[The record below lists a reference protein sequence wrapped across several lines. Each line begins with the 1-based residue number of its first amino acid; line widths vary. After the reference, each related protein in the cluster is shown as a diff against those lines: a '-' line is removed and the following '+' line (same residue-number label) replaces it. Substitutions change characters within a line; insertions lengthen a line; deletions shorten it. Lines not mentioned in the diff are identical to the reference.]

1 MLTCVNQWFLIF
13 QRPYFYFV
21 KKSQFKR
28 IGFLIGFTLL
38 FSIGLQAWRMV
49 SQFEILQNQLIDD
62 IQKSLDNAVE
72 SYFAEIATT
81 DIITVTDQQG
91 TNLYSR
97 DTLRLSKSKNITQIR
112 IQAAAFEDDSTL
124 QSIGKI
130 EQIEQIE
137 PSKIS
142 GDFFGRVGNSKILF
156 ESIELSSNKSQ
167 RFDSIFNQQI
177 NQNIPENKWTKDS
190 SSSFWSDNQNQL
202 GVFLG
207 KNAADS
213 LENVKILTNKI
224 IISITRDS
232 LDLDLIKG
240 FLGEELARKAISIQF
255 QLTQLDQDDNIQ
267 NRGLNPGRTNSKV
280 ISRSTFLPRNQ
291 SLQLDFENTTGTI
304 LRRGIFEILM
314 SLGFLGIM
322 GYAFGYL
329 YRTIQN
335 QKEIAKIK
343 QDLISNITH
352 EFKTPIATTF
362 AAIEGIEKF
371 NPENDLEKTSKYL
384 QISQHQLLKLNQMV
398 EKLLETAI
406 LDSGQLVLQKEAIE
420 VAPILRQLIQK
431 FQILAPQKS
440 LDLILPAEPKTIF
453 ADLFHFENAI
463 SNLLDNAIKY
473 GGNQIQLSLEH
484 TNKNVI
490 TVQDNGGLIPAAQ
503 KDSLFEQFYRIPKG
517 DIHDVKGFGI
527 GLYYVQQILEKHG
540 GKIELETALGSTS
553 FITYWP

>member
-1 MLTCVNQWFLIF
+1 MLTCVNRWFLIF
-13 QRPYFYFV
+13 QRPYFYPV
-21 KKSQFKR
+21 KKLQFKR

-49 SQFEILQNQLIDD
+49 SQFEIIQNQLIDD

-72 SYFAEIATT
+72 SYFAQIATT
-81 DIITVTDQQG
+81 DIITLIDQQG
-91 TNLYSR
+91 SGFTSI
-97 DTLRLSKSKNITQIR
+97 DSSKLPNPRKITQIR
-112 IQAAAFEDDSTL
+112 IQKASEEDDSTFQSL
-124 QSIGKI
+124 QKI
-130 EQIEQIE
+130 EQIETA
-137 PSKIS
+137 KIPD
-142 GDFFGRVGNSKILF
+142 DFLGRVGKNKILF

-167 RFDSIFNQQI
+167 RFDSIFEQQI
-177 NQNIPENKWTKDS
+177 NQNVPENTWKKDS
-190 SSSFWSDNQNQL
+190 ASSFWSDNENQL
-202 GVFLG
+202 GIFLG
-207 KNAADS
+207 KTAADS

-232 LDLDLIKG
+232 LDLGQIKG
-240 FLGEELARKAISIQF
+240 FLEAELARRAISIRF
-255 QLTQLDQDDNIQ
+255 TLTQSDLTENI
-267 NRGLNPGRTNSKV
+267 LNQEGKAKRTNSKV
-280 ISRSTFLPRNQ
+280 ISSSTFLPRNQ
-291 SLQLDFENTTGTI
+291 SLHLDFENTTATI

-322 GYAFGYL
+322 GYAFAYL

-335 QKEIAKIK
+335 QKEIADIK
-343 QDLISNITH
+343 QDLIANITH

-398 EKLLETAI
+398 EKLLETAT
-406 LDSGQLVLQKEAIE
+406 LDSGQLVLKKEPIE
-420 VAPILRQLIQK
+420 VATILRQLIQK
-431 FQILAPQKS
+431 FQTLAPQKS
-440 LDLILPAEPKTIF
+440 LDLILPTEPKTIF

-473 GGNQIQLSLEH
+473 GGNQIQLILQH
-484 TNKNVI
+484 TDMDVI
-490 TVQDNGGLIPAAQ
+490 TVRDNGGFIPTAQ
-503 KDSLFEQFYRIPKG
+503 KDRVFEQFYRIPKG

-527 GLYYVQQILEKHG
+527 GLYYVKQILEKHG
-540 GKIELETALGSTS
+540 GKIELETAFGSTR